1 MGANMMQNEYL
12 IDKQNNKA
20 IFYILGTKRK
30 RGGSFI
36 IDADDF
42 DIVGKSL
49 WRIILNDFKKTETFV
64 SSHDDTLI
72 QTIASK
78 YAYANDLKAPL
89 ILGRLKSKVNDFRKA
104 NLIIKSRLEDT
115 PAKSLVYSQPKLEN
129 PSGYAHVSSWY
140 ENQGTIHCAQI
151 TAYAKCLINLRIKKT
166 FKDTKHSYAKER
178 AIYAAYLFEKEFYGD
193 NFPEEEYAR
202 KEEAFKVLDKAERAE
217 VEDAIVEQLEK
228 LRLARKKIDN
238 YYQPQTLAAK
248 LASGEVIVRPDWKI
262 GDVEKSDDV
271 VVEPEPEPEPKPQPQ
286 PQLEPELAA
295 VDYTIK
301 CSKHLL
307 NAVHKK
313 HDTDEFVHVNHA
325 VLKSGSRWIS
335 VGSLPKRNNIFNVTF
350 TEGNYTDARAMATY
364 SAYLFEKLVYG
375 DNLPKAE
382 YNRKL
387 EVIKTLSTKE
397 IEFVNER
404 VAGKLEK
411 VYTVLK
417 EMASEKSNACEPPQE
432 VDAEKSADEFLEQI
446 KQTPLKDDAL
456 ETAAVDDELFAER
469 FKRIEIPER
478 NKLAI
483 QQAIAE
489 MKQKP
494 SLFQRIKNWFAN

>member
-1 MGANMMQNEYL
+1 MSKVVKIKRNKYH
-12 IDKQNNKA
+12 IDEQNNTA
-20 IFYILGTKRK
+20 IFELRNAHGNTI
-30 RGGSFI
+30 SEFVA
-36 IDADDF
+36 DADDL
-42 DIVGKSL
+42 DIFTGYTWARNIGTGCV
-49 WRIILNDFKKTETFV
+49 NDSIRGSNGDSV
-64 SSHDDTLI
+64 MRA
-72 QTIASK
+72 IADK
-78 YAYANDLKAPL
+78 YVYANNECELFFARLDKSELNYCKTNLVCVSENSRATLGQLSYVKPRQSKSVEFLHTYYSSAQGGVYAAIITTELKDVLVKNIRRSFSISAH
-89 ILGRLKSKVNDFRKA
+89 SK
-104 NLIIKSRLEDT
+104 
-115 PAKSLVYSQPKLEN
+115 
-129 PSGYAHVSSWY
+129 
-140 ENQGTIHCAQI
+140 
-151 TAYAKCLINLRIKKT
+151 
-166 FKDTKHSYAKER
+166 AKER

-238 YYQPQTLAAK
+238 YYQSQTLAAK

-262 GDVEKSDDV
+262 DNVEKPDDV
-271 VVEPEPEPEPKPQPQ
+271 VVEPELEPEPEPEPE

-307 NAVHKK
+307 NSAHQKRN
-313 HDTDEFVHVNHA
+313 TDEFVHVNHA
-325 VLKSGSRWIS
+325 VLKSGSRWVS

-350 TEGNYTDARAMATY
+350 TEGNYTDARAMAIY

-387 EVIKTLSTKE
+387 EVIKTLSAKD
-397 IEFVNER
+397 IEFVNSK

-411 VYTVLK
+411 VYTALK
-417 EMASEKSNACEPPQE
+417 ELASEKSAKSDEPLSTYKI
-432 VDAEKSADEFLEQI
+432 EKSTDELLKQI
-446 KQTPLKDDAL
+446 KQTPLKEDAL
-456 ETAAVDDELFAER
+456 ETAATVDEPNEKYPDIFGN
-469 FKRIEIPER
+469 PEVQ
-478 NKLAI
+478 K
-483 QQAIAE
+483 AIAE
-489 MKQKP
+489 IKQKP

>member
-42 DIVGKSL
+42 DIVSKSS
-49 WRIILNDFKKTETFV
+49 WRILLNDFKKTETFV

-178 AIYAAYLFEKEFYGD
+178 AIYAAHLFEKQFYGD

-202 KEEAFKVLDKAERAE
+202 KEEACKVLDKAERAE

-238 YYQPQTLAAK
+238 YYQSQTLAAK

-262 GDVEKSDDV
+262 DNAESIKDVSTKS
-271 VVEPEPEPEPKPQPQ
+271 EPEPESE
-286 PQLEPELAA
+286 LEPESESELEKAA
-295 VDYTIK
+295 DNYTIK
-301 CSKHLL
+301 CSKKLL
-307 NAVHKK
+307 NAIHQTK
-313 HDTDEFVHVNHA
+313 DTHSFVHIRKQSNDKDA
-325 VLKSGSRWIS
+325 WTAIASIPNKPG
-335 VGSLPKRNNIFNVTF
+335 IFNVTF
-350 TEGNYTDARAMATY
+350 TGTKYANAKAMAVY
-364 SAYLFEKLVYG
+364 AAYLFEKLVYG
-375 DNLPKAE
+375 DNFPKTE

-387 EVIKTLSTKE
+387 EVIKILSTKE
-397 IEFVNER
+397 IEFVNAK

-411 VYTVLK
+411 VYTILK
-417 EMASEKSNACEPPQE
+417 EMASEKLNACEPPQE
-432 VDAEKSADEFLEQI
+432 VDAEKSADEFLEKI
-446 KQTPLKDDAL
+446 KQTSAKEDAL
-456 ETAAVDDELFAER
+456 ETAATVDEPTEKYPDIFGN
-469 FKRIEIPER
+469 PEV
-478 NKLAI
+478 

>member
-1 MGANMMQNEYL
+1 MNWKTERNAYDVA
-12 IDKQNNKA
+12 IQNNTATFDVRSKCDRA
-20 IFYILGTKRK
+20 SEKFT
-30 RGGSFI
+30 
-36 IDADDF
+36 IDLDDF
-42 DIVGKSL
+42 DAVNKYL
-49 WRIILNDFKKTETFV
+49 WRLQFNNVKKTRTFIN
-64 SSHDDTLI
+64 SHDDTLI
-72 QTIASK
+72 QAIASK
-78 YAYANDLKAPL
+78 YTYAHNSNMPL
-89 ILGRLKSKVNDFRKA
+89 IIGRLKSKVNDFRKD
-104 NLIIKSRLEDT
+104 NLIIKSRLEDK
-115 PAKSLVYSQPKLEN
+115 PVKSLTYSRAKLESL
-129 PSGYAHVSSWY
+129 SGYLHVSSWR
-140 ENQGTIHCAQI
+140 EDEGTVYCAQI
-151 TAYAKCLINLRIKKT
+151 TAHTKCLINLRVKKT
-166 FKDTKHSYAKER
+166 FKDTKYLYAENR
-178 AIYAAYLFEKEFYGD
+178 TIYAAYLFEKMFYGED
-193 NFPEEEYAR
+193 FSEEEYAR

-238 YYQPQTLAAK
+238 YYQSQTLAAK
-248 LASGEVIVRPDWKI
+248 LASGEVIVRPDWKA
-262 GDVEKSDDV
+262 GNVEESEDV
-271 VVEPEPEPEPKPQPQ
+271 VVEPEPEPEPK

-307 NAVHKK
+307 NSAHQKRN
-313 HDTDEFVHVNHA
+313 TDEFVHVNHA
-325 VLKSGSRWIS
+325 VLKSGSRWVS

-350 TEGNYTDARAMATY
+350 TEGNYTDARAVAIY

-375 DNLPKAE
+375 NNFPKTE

-417 EMASEKSNACEPPQE
+417 ELASEKTAKSNEPLSTCKI
-432 VDAEKSADEFLEQI
+432 EKSADELLEKI
-446 KQTPLKDDAL
+446 KQTPSEDKTIDSV
-456 ETAAVDDELFAER
+456 EVMMKSTDEFIDQFSR
-469 FKRIEIPER
+469 PEV
-478 NKLAI
+478 

>member
-1 MGANMMQNEYL
+1 MSKVGKIKRNKYH
-12 IDKQNNKA
+12 IDEQNNTA
-20 IFYILGTKRK
+20 IFELRNAHGNTV
-30 RGGSFI
+30 SEFVA
-36 IDADDF
+36 DADDL
-42 DIVGKSL
+42 DIFTGYTWVRNIGTG
-49 WRIILNDFKKTETFV
+49 NV
-64 SSHDDTLI
+64 NNLI
-72 QTIASK
+72 CGSNGDSVMRAIADK
-78 YAYANDLKAPL
+78 YVYANNECELFFARLDKSELNYCKTNLVCVSKNSHATLGQLSYVKPRQSKSVEFLHTYYSSAQGGVYAAIITTKLKDVLVKNIRRSFGISAH
-89 ILGRLKSKVNDFRKA
+89 SK
-104 NLIIKSRLEDT
+104 
-115 PAKSLVYSQPKLEN
+115 
-129 PSGYAHVSSWY
+129 
-140 ENQGTIHCAQI
+140 
-151 TAYAKCLINLRIKKT
+151 
-166 FKDTKHSYAKER
+166 AKER

-238 YYQPQTLAAK
+238 YYQSQTLAAK
-248 LASGEVIVRPDWKI
+248 LASGEVVVRPDWKI
-262 GDVEKSDDV
+262 GCDDNSNNSAAKI
-271 VVEPEPEPEPKPQPQ
+271 EPEPEPETEQKQ
-286 PQLEPELAA
+286 EPELAA

-307 NAVHKK
+307 NSTHQKR
-313 HDTDEFVHVNHA
+313 DTDGFVHVNHA
-325 VLKSGSRWIS
+325 VLKSGSRWVA

-350 TEGNYTDARAMATY
+350 TEGNYTDARAMAIY
-364 SAYLFEKLVYG
+364 SAYLFEKLVHG
-375 DNLPKAE
+375 DNFPKTE

-387 EVIKTLSTKE
+387 EVIKTLPVE
-397 IEFVNER
+397 DIEFVNTK

-411 VYTVLK
+411 VYTILK
-417 EMASEKSNACEPPQE
+417 EMASEKASVCETSQ
-432 VDAEKSADEFLEQI
+432 DFNAEKSADEFLEQI

-456 ETAAVDDELFAER
+456 ENASVDDELFAER

-494 SLFQRIKNWFAN
+494 SLFQRIKNWFTN